1 MLRSHNTIPSKVWQ
15 PQDGRGEAGGG
26 AGVEVGD
33 REPRGSSKNKERII
47 TATYHPGSTTLFLT
61 LKSPIS
67 LRRGLLRSP
76 TNFSD
81 LNS

>member
-1 MLRSHNTIPSKVWQ
+1 MLRSHNTIPSKSGSLRTDVARLEEELVLKWETGSREVRVKIKRGLLLQ
-15 PQDGRGEAGGG
+15 PT
-26 AGVEVGD
+26 
-33 REPRGSSKNKERII
+33 N
-47 TATYHPGSTTLFLT
+47 PGSTTLFLT

>member
-1 MLRSHNTIPSKVWQ
+1 MLSSHNTIPSKSVQ

-47 TATYHPGSTTLFLT
+47 TATHQPWVHHSVFDSKVTYQPPQGFIEVTYQLF
-61 LKSPIS
+61 
-67 LRRGLLRSP
+67 
-76 TNFSD
+76 
-81 LNS
+81 